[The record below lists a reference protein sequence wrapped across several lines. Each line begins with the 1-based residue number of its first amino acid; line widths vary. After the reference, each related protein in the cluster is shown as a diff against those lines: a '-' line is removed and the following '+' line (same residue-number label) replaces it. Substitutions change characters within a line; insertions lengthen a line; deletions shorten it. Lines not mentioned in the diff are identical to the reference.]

1 MTQAV
6 RSHPYTLYM
15 GDGETPEA
23 FTKVP
28 EVGDIVSPSGDRDEI
43 NVTSHDS
50 DAKEFL
56 LGLADYGTCSFP
68 MNYVPGNATHAA
80 IIAAAQDD
88 DAINWKITDSLTAP
102 TLELDFAARV
112 KGVPMNFPVDDAVKV
127 DVTLRVTGDAV
138 FTDSTGS

>member
-1 MTQAV
+1 MTQAI
-6 RSHPYTLYM
+6 RSHGYTLYM
-15 GDGETPEA
+15 GDGETPEV

-28 EVGDIVSPSGDRDEI
+28 EVGDITSPSGERDEI

-56 LGLADYGTCSFP
+56 LGLADYGTCAFP
-68 MNYVPGNATHAA
+68 MNFVPGNAVHAA

-88 DAINWKITDSLTAP
+88 DAINWKITDSTSAP
-102 TLELDFAARV
+102 TLELAFAARV

-127 DVTLRVTGDAV
+127 DVTLRVTGEATL
-138 FTDSTGS
+138 TDSSGS

>member
-15 GDGETPEA
+15 GDGETPEV

-28 EVGDIVSPSGDRDEI
+28 EVGDITSPSGERDEI

-56 LGLADYGTCSFP
+56 LGLADYGTCTFP
-68 MNYVPGNATHAA
+68 MYYVPGNAIHAA

-88 DAINWKITDSLTAP
+88 DAINWKITDSTSAP
-102 TLELDFAARV
+102 TLELAFAARV

-127 DVTLRVTGDAV
+127 DVTLRVTGEATL
-138 FTDSTGS
+138 TDSTGS